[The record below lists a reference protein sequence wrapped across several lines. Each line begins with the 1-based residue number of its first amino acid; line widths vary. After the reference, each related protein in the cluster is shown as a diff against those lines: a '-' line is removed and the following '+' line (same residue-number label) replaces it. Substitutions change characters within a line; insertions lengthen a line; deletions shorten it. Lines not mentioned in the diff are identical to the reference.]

1 MWNNIV
7 EDNSL
12 IQLCDTH
19 IEYNDNDLLETFT
32 LENHAEFTNN
42 FKQYISEN
50 NLSQPTN
57 DEFIVQLSVSCSCKV
72 CLTANDIIEISFQ
85 PVLQD
90 ITFLLSASLI
100 NKEFFGKYWNIKYVF
115 QLIHFNYNTQLQDVV
130 IKMLKEITEDTMA
143 EQGVDTPHY
152 VIPRILDQRMQP
164 VLQQRAFLY
173 KEFQVGALNHVYS
186 DNYGVRFYKTNGD
199 THLTYKSNW
208 SDTKI
213 FSIDKEKGL
222 LLFKKGDKI
231 GDFPTN
237 RVYYLNLKDQPDGN
251 GLHME
256 YYKLKNL
263 DGLKPDG
270 IISLEDIS
278 EKIDGPCLYSS
289 REKIKAGQDI
299 SVMVSIVYE
308 ADVSSLSV
316 TVKLTGEETG
326 DNSVQEH
333 AQPMTLDR
341 F

>member
-1 MWNNIV
+1 MWNNIM

-57 DEFIVQLSVSCSCKV
+57 DEFIVQLSVSCNCKV
-72 CLTANDIIEISFQ
+72 CLTVDDIIEVSFR

-90 ITFLLSASLI
+90 ITSLLSTSLI
-100 NKEFFGKYWNIKYVF
+100 NKKFFGKYWNIQYVF

-152 VIPRILDQRMQP
+152 VIPKILDQRMQP
-164 VLQQRAFLY
+164 VLQQRTFLY

-208 SDTKI
+208 SDTKT

-251 GLHME
+251 GLHMR
-256 YYKLKNL
+256 K
-263 DGLKPDG
+263 
-270 IISLEDIS
+270 
-278 EKIDGPCLYSS
+278 
-289 REKIKAGQDI
+289 
-299 SVMVSIVYE
+299 
-308 ADVSSLSV
+308 
-316 TVKLTGEETG
+316 
-326 DNSVQEH
+326 
-333 AQPMTLDR
+333 
-341 F
+341 